1 MKGEMILM
9 RVLIVDDD
17 ELSVKGVKNH
27 CEDNNWECIITD
39 FDACY
44 KEIMTFNPDVVVLDW
59 CKTPGDSSGMPV
71 LRSIWVNGY
80 RPIIIFSGNID
91 TLTIDKEYENTDLV
105 QIIKKGDEQP
115 VIDFLNKYVSC
126 YGALSSFREE
136 MGKSII
142 EAFAAL
148 EPIQKAS
155 KEYIG
160 DDVVQYILSKRAVN
174 FFDFQETEKALP
186 PWAIYLYPPVLK
198 KNLSV
203 CDIIRESSLNIDHH
217 VCGGASEYRII
228 LTPSCDLY
236 TTEKRKAKVD
246 SVLCAKC
253 ADAKQLVNIIGG
265 ISGETK
271 KENDHKK
278 KLKKVLNTGFM
289 DNMVPLPP
297 MEKVVPSMI
306 ADMKALENIDIK
318 RIAVSVEEYNSDPD
332 QFSYIRVCS
341 IDSPFKEQI
350 VWAYLNNACR
360 PGVPD
365 RNMDWW
371 IEMLAQK

>member
-1 MKGEMILM
+1 M
-9 RVLIVDDD
+9 
-17 ELSVKGVKNH
+17 
-27 CEDNNWECIITD
+27 
-39 FDACY
+39 
-44 KEIMTFNPDVVVLDW
+44 
-59 CKTPGDSSGMPV
+59 
-71 LRSIWVNGY
+71 
-80 RPIIIFSGNID
+80 
-91 TLTIDKEYENTDLV
+91 
-105 QIIKKGDEQP
+105 
-115 VIDFLNKYVSC
+115 
-126 YGALSSFREE
+126 
-136 MGKSII
+136 
-142 EAFAAL
+142 
-148 EPIQKAS
+148 
-155 KEYIG
+155 
-160 DDVVQYILSKRAVN
+160 SKRAVN

>member
-1 MKGEMILM
+1 
-9 RVLIVDDD
+9 
-17 ELSVKGVKNH
+17 
-27 CEDNNWECIITD
+27 
-39 FDACY
+39 
-44 KEIMTFNPDVVVLDW
+44 
-59 CKTPGDSSGMPV
+59 
-71 LRSIWVNGY
+71 
-80 RPIIIFSGNID
+80 
-91 TLTIDKEYENTDLV
+91 
-105 QIIKKGDEQP
+105 
-115 VIDFLNKYVSC
+115 
-126 YGALSSFREE
+126 

-142 EAFAAL
+142 EAFAAI

-174 FFDFQETEKALP
+174 FFDFQETDKVLP

-203 CDIIRESSLNIDHH
+203 CDIIRVTSVNMDHH
-217 VCGGASEYRII
+217 VCGCASDYRII

-236 TTEKRKAKVD
+236 TTEKRQAKVD
-246 SVLCAKC
+246 GVLCAKC
-253 ADAKQLVNIIGG
+253 DDTKKFVNQFGN
-265 ISGETK
+265 ISGTTK
-271 KENDHKK
+271 NDNKRK
-278 KLKKVLNTGFM
+278 DRLRTVLNVGFK

-306 ADMKALENIDIK
+306 ANMKALETIDIK
-318 RIAVSVEEYNSDPD
+318 RIAVSVEDYNSDPE
-332 QFSYIRVCS
+332 QYGYVRVCS

-365 RNMDWW
+365 RDMDWW
-371 IEMLAQK
+371 IEILAQ